1 MVTPCGETTPQWPMP
16 PSHFPLCKRW
26 QNVAADGWCD
36 LGSEA
41 EGAFG
46 SIRSSV
52 HMIVTVNKCKE
63 RRREASN
70 LSGCDF
76 PTGVEI
82 P

>member
-1 MVTPCGETTPQWPMP
+1 M
-16 PSHFPLCKRW
+16 
-26 QNVAADGWCD
+26 AADGWCD
-36 LGSEA
+36 LGPEA
-41 EGAFG
+41 EGAFR

>member
-1 MVTPCGETTPQWPMP
+1 MAT
-16 PSHFPLCKRW
+16 
-26 QNVAADGWCD
+26 DGWRD
-36 LGSEA
+36 LGPEA

-46 SIRSSV
+46 SISSV
-52 HMIVTVNKCKE
+52 HLIVTVNKCKE